1 MLDAPLDVWYAWLG
15 LAVAGAVTLGA
26 VSGLPTAPP
35 PDAVS
40 AAATVDAVAAADAPA
55 AARYRI
61 AADRVRVTTR
71 GVSLRSDGGSA
82 FAAFGSGAVVP
93 VDPDG
98 RLSGIA
104 LGDSPSRA
112 FDAPEEFAVAV
123 AAARAESDGDGGSD
137 TLAAA
142 SQTDWTAGRTL
153 YARHVSWGETD
164 VTLVLV
170 A

>member
-1 MLDAPLDVWYAWLG
+1 MIDAPLDVWYAWLG
-15 LAVAGAVTLGA
+15 LAIAGAVTLGV

-40 AAATVDAVAAADAPA
+40 VAATVDTVAAADPPA
-55 AARYRI
+55 TARYRI

-82 FAAFGSGAVVP
+82 FAGFGTDTVVP
-93 VDPDG
+93 VDPG
-98 RLSGIA
+98 GPLAGVV
-104 LGDSPSRA
+104 LGDRPRRA
-112 FDAPEEFAVAV
+112 FDSPGEFAVAV
-123 AAARAESDGDGGSD
+123 ATARAEGSPTETDSGG
-137 TLAAA
+137 
-142 SQTDWTAGRTL
+142 DWTAGRTL
-153 YARHVSWGETD
+153 HARHVSWGETD